1 MTTTWQARHEGSPQ
15 SVDLP
20 LADLIEGLRDG
31 QWQVTDEV
39 RGPGENTWVAI
50 EEHPKLADVV
60 ADLEPLRKRTGDEE
74 TRLDMNAL
82 IDVTLVL
89 LIFFILTTSYAAL
102 QKRLEAPSVSRDK
115 AGVPVFT
122 KKKVEETMI
131 HLTAKTE
138 GGRTVI
144 RVENNEVEPFR
155 LIAELR
161 RYAKSSQ
168 KTELLFEHDDEVPH
182 GEVVDII
189 DKAKLAG
196 LDRIR
201 LLVP

>member
-1 MTTTWQARHEGSPQ
+1 MTTTWKVRHEGSPQ

-20 LADLIEGLRDG
+20 LSHLVEGLRDG
-31 QWQVTDEV
+31 QWEVTDEA
-39 RGPGENTWVAI
+39 RAPGESAWVAI
-50 EEHPKLADVV
+50 EDHPKLADTV
-60 ADLEPLRKRTGDEE
+60 ADMEAPRRPAEEE

-102 QKRLEAPSVSRDK
+102 QKRLDAPNVSRDK
-115 AGVPVFT
+115 AGVAKVT
-122 KKKVEETMI
+122 KREVEKSMI
-131 HLTAKTE
+131 LLTAKTE

-144 RVENNEVEPFR
+144 RIENNEVDPSR
-155 LIAELR
+155 LIIELKG
-161 RYAKSSQ
+161 YAKSS
-168 KTELLFEHDDEVPH
+168 KKSELLFEHDDDVPH
-182 GEVVDII
+182 GTVVDII

-196 LDRIR
+196 IDRIR